1 MSPPARGVPEPR
13 VSAAAKLHV
22 QDLGLRKRLKT
33 ETPNTDVF
41 RERAG
46 DVSVCPSG
54 LQERKGDNYD
64 WGGVHEN
71 YNFGGGMQ
79 ETERKL
85 I

>member
-64 WGGVHEN
+64 WGGCVKITILR
-71 YNFGGGMQ
+71 GGCKKRRGS
-79 ETERKL
+79 
-85 I
+85 